1 MDASARNTA
10 LKASGKTLKD
20 VTDYMA
26 KAKSGK
32 IPATSTQKQS
42 ATQIISSIQDLA
54 SMDWND
60 ATGANFS
67 MMDSAPA

>member
-26 KAKSGK
+26 QAKAGK
-32 IPATSTQKQS
+32 IPPTESQKQ
-42 ATQIISSIQDLA
+42 AAL
-54 SMDWND
+54 
-60 ATGANFS
+60 
-67 MMDSAPA
+67 